1 MDINKRT
8 ILWIVFS
15 VSLVILWNEW
25 MISNGK
31 PSMFS
36 ANTEQTAKAPVTPA
50 KTAALAAAGATA
62 VPGEATDPAAFK
74 REVITITTDV
84 IKVDIDT
91 LGGQVKRLELLK
103 FKGAGNP
110 GWFGGCFGLFK
121 WCQPDDGKQ
130 NEVLFDEGANH
141 TYLAQSG
148 LVGGPFPTHASGF
161 TVQPGVRTIGDGKQV
176 QLVMEAVEGGV
187 KLTKTFTFKRGDYV
201 IDVRHDVSNVGAAPV
216 TPQLYLQ
223 LTHDGN
229 KPVGDSFFN
238 SSFTGPTLY
247 TPQDKYQKLTFEKI
261 EKAA

>member
-36 ANTEQTAKAPVTPA
+36 ANTEQTAKAPATPA
-50 KTAALAAAGATA
+50 KTAALSAAAGVPAL
-62 VPGEATDPAAFK
+62 PGEAVDPAAFK

-121 WCQPDDGKQ
+121 MVP
-130 NEVLFDEGANH
+130 A
-141 TYLAQSG
+141 
-148 LVGGPFPTHASGF
+148 
-161 TVQPGVRTIGDGKQV
+161 
-176 QLVMEAVEGGV
+176 
-187 KLTKTFTFKRGDYV
+187 
-201 IDVRHDVSNVGAAPV
+201 
-216 TPQLYLQ
+216 
-223 LTHDGN
+223 
-229 KPVGDSFFN
+229 
-238 SSFTGPTLY
+238 
-247 TPQDKYQKLTFEKI
+247 
-261 EKAA
+261 